1 MRGLKVVRIL
11 QQLTNQSAV
20 KSSVSG
26 ARMDFKKAAGIEI
39 LSGWKEIANYLRKG
53 VRTVQRYERE
63 LGLPIRRPS
72 RKHAGSV
79 IATKAELDA
88 WISASPIRHSFP
100 VRQEECHTSSLD
112 QRQRKVL
119 EMRRLCSEIAEAR
132 AELGESL
139 ARLRQNVRLVIPGT
153 IADKAQ
159 ADEEMISASE
169 NRRRVMADVLRFDP
183 KRKKAN

>member
-1 MRGLKVVRIL
+1 MRIL

-20 KSSVSG
+20 KQSLSG
-26 ARMDFKKAAGIEI
+26 AGMDLKKPAGLEI
-39 LSGWKEIANYLRKG
+39 LSGWKEIGNYFGRG

-63 LGLPIRRPS
+63 LGLPIRRPCG
-72 RKHAGSV
+72 KHAGSV

-100 VRQEECHTSSLD
+100 VRQEECHTTSLD
-112 QRQRKVL
+112 QLQRKVL
-119 EMRRLCSEIAEAR
+119 KMHRLCSEIAAAR

-139 ARLRQNVRLVIPGT
+139 ARLRQNVRLVIAGT
-153 IADKAQ
+153 IADNAQ
-159 ADEEMISASE
+159 ADEGMISASE